1 MNISRISCEQAHQ
14 LIQTGNCQV
23 VDIRDPQSYAL
34 GHPSDALLLNNDS
47 LPIFI
52 EQADQAAPTLVFCY
66 HGNSSQQAAA
76 FLQEQ
81 GFGDVHSIDGGFE
94 MWRQLYPSNVNKA

>member
-1 MNISRISCEQAHQ
+1 MTISRISCEQAHQ
-14 LIQTGNCQV
+14 LMQADNCQV
-23 VDIRDPQSYAL
+23 VDVRDGQSYAL
-34 GHPSDALLLNNDS
+34 GHAAGAQLLNNDT
-47 LPIFI
+47 LPGFI
-52 EQADQAAPTLVFCY
+52 AQADQAAPTLVFCY

-94 MWRQLYPSNVNKA
+94 MWRQQYPSDIDKA